1 MAAGM
6 GGIRTAG
13 DLVAWMQMTRKMK
26 IAQAKQYV
34 ASKLGIDLIDLSN
47 EEVMRQIREDL
58 DIGIITAVAGSA
70 KGIAAKWKIAELLDI
85 EINSVNLF
93 RSKIGQKTEVRC
105 RMTEDRCQRTENRS
119 QMSEDRVRK
128 KEI

>member
-1 MAAGM
+1 MPIAHIMAAGM

-26 IAQAKQYV
+26 IAEAKRYV
-34 ASKLGIDLIDLSN
+34 AERLKVDPIELSN
-47 EEVMRQIREDL
+47 EEAMRQVREDL
-58 DIGIITAVAGSA
+58 DIGVVTAVAGSA

-93 RSKIGQKTEVRC
+93 KSK
-105 RMTEDRCQRTENRS
+105 MTSRRGS
-119 QMSEDRVRK
+119 M
-128 KEI
+128 

>member
-1 MAAGM
+1 MPIAHIMAAGM

-26 IAQAKQYV
+26 IAEAKQYV
-34 ASKLGIDLIDLSN
+34 ADRLKISPMDLSN

-58 DIGIITAVAGSA
+58 GIGVVTAVPGDTKGIIA
-70 KGIAAKWKIAELLDI
+70 KTRVAELLDI

-93 RSKIGQKTEVRC
+93 KSKL
-105 RMTEDRCQRTENRS
+105 NLS
-119 QMSEDRVRK
+119 
-128 KEI
+128 

>member
-26 IAQAKQYV
+26 IGAAKQYV
-34 ASKLGIDLIDLSN
+34 AGKLGIDLIDLTD

-58 DIGIITAVAGSA
+58 DIGTITAVAGSA

-85 EINSVNLF
+85 QINSVNLF
-93 RSKIGQKTEVRC
+93 KSKIA
-105 RMTEDRCQRTENRS
+105 
-119 QMSEDRVRK
+119 
-128 KEI
+128 